1 MSTVGIDFTEAE
13 FDLRNAEIS
22 EQIKV
27 DFPEDTLFTTY
38 ATKSCP
44 TLKGYWMQVII
55 GYEKYFSVEEIAGAV
70 EYVPI
75 EEEEETYEI

>member
-1 MSTVGIDFTEAE
+1 MGIDLTELE

-38 ATKSCP
+38 ATKNCP
-44 TLKGYWMQVII
+44 TAKGYWLQIVS
-55 GYEKYFSVEEIAGAV
+55 GYEKYFSVEEIADAV
-70 EYVPI
+70 PYI
-75 EEEEETYEI
+75 DNEETYEI

>member
-1 MSTVGIDFTEAE
+1 MVVGLDLTEQE

-38 ATKSCP
+38 ATKNCP
-44 TLKGYWMQVII
+44 TQKGYWLQIVS
-55 GYEKYFSVEEIAGAV
+55 GYEKYFSVEEIVDAV
-70 EYVPI
+70 PYI
-75 EEEEETYEI
+75 DNEETYEI